1 MRLFSAR
8 VENVTVGREMCAL
21 DPKRRRYCVISCEKK
36 GGIFDPRI
44 ELGTFCVLSRRDNR
58 LHQPNLPG
66 VNGSDFFSVLGC
78 SSKIT
83 RFLACCVCPR
93 PQTRYVTPVTIGVR
107 VV

>member
-58 LHQPNLPG
+58 LHQPNLP
-66 VNGSDFFSVLGC
+66 VSYYLSFD
-78 SSKIT
+78 IT
-83 RFLACCVCPR
+83 RRTL
-93 PQTRYVTPVTIGVR
+93 IHKL
-107 VV
+107 